1 MLNLQPAE
9 PDGARLWEC
18 ASRPPW
24 RMAVRALPGGF
35 GGHNDNGVLDDG
47 TSIWVDTP
55 KKLWCD
61 RSMCD
66 VMWHDIAVVAS
77 VGIF

>member
-18 ASRPPW
+18 AGRPPW
-24 RMAVRALPGGF
+24 RMAVRALPDGF

-47 TSIWVDTP
+47 TSICVDTP
-55 KKLWCD
+55 KKLWCEL
-61 RSMCD
+61 
-66 VMWHDIAVVAS
+66 
-77 VGIF
+77 